1 MKKILLTTN
10 VSSLDEHE
18 RFNLI
23 HSFGIDSNAWQ
34 YLEIKLKHL
43 HINILGEHKG
53 NILDL
58 MCKGLLDGWCWQT
71 TESAIVFLE
80 DFDYIARGDLKFGKH
95 RNYWHSWICFKFNDK
110 MFVFDPCLQILVEQ
124 YIDAKA
130 HCNKKGKHKNKYED
144 WYLGFVGFICSKGN
158 TFFGEYNQYYKED
171 ETKLIEQITLLKDV
185 EFRVQDFFN
194 LEISGAILYLDPPSN
209 KKEKFDI
216 DKFWIKVR
224 ELIETDN
231 LVLITAKDAPDDFK
245 IIWESTDKQ
254 PIKLFIHETQDINTD
269 DLIEYDF

>member
-1 MKKILLTTN
+1 MKCLESREKIADDLISIINSYIVANNINVYIEPFVGGANIIDCIQCNERIAYDTN
-10 VSSLDEHE
+10 KYIIEL
-18 RFNLI
+18 FNYLI
-23 HSFGIDSNAWQ
+23 ND
-34 YLEIKLKHL
+34 
-43 HINILGEHKG
+43 GE
-53 NILDL
+53 LP
-58 MCKGLLDGWCWQT
+58 
-71 TESAIVFLE
+71 EE
-80 DFDYIARGDLKFGKH
+80 
-95 RNYWHSWICFKFNDK
+95 
-110 MFVFDPCLQILVEQ
+110 ILVEQ

-254 PIKLFIHETQDINTD
+254 PIKLFIHETQDIDTD